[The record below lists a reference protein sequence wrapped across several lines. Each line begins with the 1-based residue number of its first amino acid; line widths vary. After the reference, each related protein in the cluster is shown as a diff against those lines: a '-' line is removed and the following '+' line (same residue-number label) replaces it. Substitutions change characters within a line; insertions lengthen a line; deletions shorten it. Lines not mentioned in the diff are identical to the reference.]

1 MYSGSIDM
9 VLKDK
14 STVVKDM
21 ETLAKNENISFV
33 VCQGS
38 MKRHKIDTSE
48 LIPGVASVPDGV
60 LEIVEK
66 QSQGCGYIKEGK

>member
-1 MYSGSIDM
+1 
-9 VLKDK
+9 
-14 STVVKDM
+14 
-21 ETLAKNENISFV
+21 
-33 VCQGS
+33 